1 MFGDIVC
8 DCIPDCVPE
17 YYRSMWEEDAH
28 QYELRAQ
35 REEGYAANRE
45 KIREAIAAGL
55 PVLDFGGY
63 EACQG
68 CSYADHDT
76 MRDDEDDFGCVIC
89 HDPACP
95 LHKEHASGEDAD

>member
-1 MFGDIVC
+1 MFGDVVC
-8 DCIPDCVPE
+8 DQIPDCVPE

-28 QYELRAQ
+28 QYELWEQ
-35 REEGYAANRE
+35 RQEGYQANRE

-55 PVLDFGGY
+55 PVLDYGGY
-63 EACQG
+63 ESCWG

-76 MRDDEDDFGCVIC
+76 MRDDEDDFECVIC

-95 LHKEHASGEDAD
+95 LHREHASGEDAD

>member
-8 DCIPDCVPE
+8 DQIPDCVPE
-17 YYRSMWEEDAH
+17 YYRSMWEEEDH
-28 QYELRAQ
+28 QSELKAQ
-35 REEGYAANRE
+35 REEGYRANWE
-45 KIREAIAAGL
+45 KIRAAIAAGL
-55 PVLDFGGY
+55 PILDFGGY

-95 LHKEHASGEDAD
+95 LHGGQRTEETE